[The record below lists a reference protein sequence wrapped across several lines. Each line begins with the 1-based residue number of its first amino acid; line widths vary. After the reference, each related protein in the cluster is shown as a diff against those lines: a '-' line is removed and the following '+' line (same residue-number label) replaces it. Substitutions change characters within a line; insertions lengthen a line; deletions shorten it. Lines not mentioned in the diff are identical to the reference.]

1 MDIDLVRAVLLDMDG
16 TLVDSDASVE
26 RAWMAWALR
35 YDVDPVDALAIAH
48 GNPAEST
55 VRALRRDLDDI
66 EVAEAAAFQLAMQ
79 YDDLVDVVAT
89 TGAHHLIETLD
100 RHGLGWAVV
109 TSADRRLAAARLGAV
124 GISVPVLGTV
134 EEVGRGK
141 PDPEGYLLAA
151 RTLGVS
157 PSSCLV
163 VEDTETG
170 LMAARSAG
178 AMTAAVKGLDA
189 DLRLDDL
196 GQLAE
201 LLGMKPHRS
210 SWISTPPTG
219 EGRDGPQR
227 SAACVA
233 NVVLMGTPPPERA
246 GTRVRWEP
254 RRSLTGGL
262 VQPRR

>member
-210 SWISTPPTG
+210 S
-219 EGRDGPQR
+219 
-227 SAACVA
+227 
-233 NVVLMGTPPPERA
+233 
-246 GTRVRWEP
+246 
-254 RRSLTGGL
+254 
-262 VQPRR
+262 